1 MSNKAKQGQ
10 DYEDRL
16 KVLVHQ
22 NILKNRQ
29 ALCNECDKKGV
40 NGFCQVNFD
49 YLPEFQPYKYNACPL
64 KRWKESWGISFD

>member
-22 NILKNRQ
+22 SVLNHRKN
-29 ALCNECDKKGV
+29 LCNGCENKGA

-49 YLPEFQPYKYNACPL
+49 LILEFQQYKYNACPL
-64 KRWKESWGISFD
+64 GKWKESWGL